1 VQCGSYTPALF
12 CLSVV
17 SAAEKEPLATCMLRR
32 RVLQQP
38 MAPMGPPPA
47 PPGLACYRSRAV
59 PVNGTT
65 NSSLSA
71 PSSYC
76 IPVPQDGGYT
86 GQWYL
91 YLYVISSLVC
101 VFFFG
106 RLLWLKY
113 TGRMEVQPTATRRPD
128 GSPAPAQPQKPPS
141 WKVRHGL
148 RVLLPDSTWAVAVEP
163 SVRNSKLDCQQGT
176 SLRGGSLYAAAVAL
190 GILARPLT
198 PLMMG
203 SEGDSAPSSVGDS
216 SEGSHPTAPG
226 AFGDSSP
233 EESDSS
239 HAGHRYVQVD
249 DDRGFPADELDME
262 AAGGAEEQENAYDTR
277 HVRNGTLGVLAGLT
291 TISTTNTLDTVQ

>member
-1 VQCGSYTPALF
+1 
-12 CLSVV
+12 
-17 SAAEKEPLATCMLRR
+17 
-32 RVLQQP
+32 
-38 MAPMGPPPA
+38 MAPMGPSPA
-47 PPGLACYRSRAV
+47 PPGLACYRSLAV
-59 PVNGTT
+59 PGNGTT
-65 NSSLSA
+65 NTSLSA

-163 SVRNSKLDCQQGT
+163 SVRNSKGLDCHQGT

-198 PLMMG
+198 PLMG
-203 SEGDSAPSSVGDS
+203 EGDSAPSSVGDS
-216 SEGSHPTAPG
+216 SDGIHPSAPG
-226 AFGDSSP
+226 ALDSSP

-239 HAGHRYVQVD
+239 HAGHHRYVQVD
-249 DDRGFPADELDME
+249 DDSGFPADELDME
-262 AAGGAEEQENAYDTR
+262 AAGGAEDDYDAR

-291 TISTTNTLDTVQ
+291 TISTTNTLDTVQRP